1 MFMTVFRRGF
11 GHGSRYDP
19 LLILLF
25 NCVKS
30 SRITRSL
37 VKKRSRMVLSNSGKL
52 HSALD
57 SQVHSCS
64 EMISISASGSG
75 LVDVPR
81 PEIFFGDSNIVV
93 MAVGNLSG
101 RQIAT
106 VWPDTKLISIR
117 DPEVV
122 FS

>member
-64 EMISISASGSG
+64 EMISISASGSAG
-75 LVDVPR
+75 QC
-81 PEIFFGDSNIVV
+81 PEAWDFFGDSNIVV
-93 MAVGNLSG
+93 MAVGKLSG

-106 VWPDTKLISIR
+106 VWPDTKLISIH